1 MSHSTVLRAAFVAMI
16 FAVQSL
22 DAAST
27 VVAEGLHAP
36 IRVTRLTGDTA
47 LVAEGGLEANAGRLT
62 VLSHASGG
70 WTARPLLTGL
80 PSGFDAGDQ
89 AFFGPTDVEP
99 QGNVLFVLI
108 GIGDSRL
115 GEPGTHASPI
125 LSSVLEVVFSRS
137 VAALRGT
144 FALTRA
150 DHDILAAGGQ
160 VLLRSGSEQA
170 RVRLLA
176 DVPDVIVR
184 DGVELRSTPYDL
196 ERVARTLYITDSAR
210 INLLAIDACLGTQ
223 RVVLSF
229 GALPSGDEAVP
240 TGMEAI
246 GGQLLVA
253 LEGGFGS
260 VNGSQIQLVNLR
272 SGTELPV
279 LTGINHALDVEVS
292 NGAVHVIELS
302 TDLASYAPGRLLRID
317 GPQDWTVITDDL
329 FFPSSFTYLP
339 SVGGWLV
346 TQPFFGNV
354 VLVEE
359 GPVAPSAAN

>member
-1 MSHSTVLRAAFVAMI
+1 MI

-27 VVAEGLHAP
+27 AVAEGLHAP

-137 VAALRGT
+137 A
-144 FALTRA
+144 
-150 DHDILAAGGQ
+150 
-160 VLLRSGSEQA
+160 
-170 RVRLLA
+170 
-176 DVPDVIVR
+176 
-184 DGVELRSTPYDL
+184 
-196 ERVARTLYITDSAR
+196 
-210 INLLAIDACLGTQ
+210 
-223 RVVLSF
+223 
-229 GALPSGDEAVP
+229 
-240 TGMEAI
+240 
-246 GGQLLVA
+246 
-253 LEGGFGS
+253 
-260 VNGSQIQLVNLR
+260 
-272 SGTELPV
+272 
-279 LTGINHALDVEVS
+279 
-292 NGAVHVIELS
+292 
-302 TDLASYAPGRLLRID
+302 
-317 GPQDWTVITDDL
+317 
-329 FFPSSFTYLP
+329 
-339 SVGGWLV
+339 
-346 TQPFFGNV
+346 
-354 VLVEE
+354 
-359 GPVAPSAAN
+359 APSRLRAPTTISWRQEARCCCARAASRRGCGCSPMSPT

>member
-1 MSHSTVLRAAFVAMI
+1 MI

-27 VVAEGLHAP
+27 AVAEGLHAP

-137 VAALRGT
+137 VAALRG
-144 FALTRA
+144 

-184 DGVELRSTPYDL
+184 DGVELRSNPFDL
-196 ERVARTLYITDSAR
+196 ERVGRTLYITDSAR
-210 INLLAIDACLGTQ
+210 NNLLAIDACLGTQ
-223 RVVLSF
+223 REVLSF

-260 VNGSQIQLVNLR
+260 VNGSQIQLVNPR
-272 SGTELPV
+272 RGTELPV

-329 FFPSSFTYLP
+329 FFPSSFTHLP

-359 GPVAPSAAN
+359 GPAAPSAAN